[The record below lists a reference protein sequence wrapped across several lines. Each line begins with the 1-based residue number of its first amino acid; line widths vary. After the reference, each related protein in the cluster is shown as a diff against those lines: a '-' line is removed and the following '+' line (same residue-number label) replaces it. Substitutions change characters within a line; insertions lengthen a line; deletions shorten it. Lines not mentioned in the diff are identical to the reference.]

1 MDRLPVTEDALREG
15 SSVAMTRSWVHHGTR
30 PLTLALAA
38 TFLLACAGAPSQSA
52 PVAPPPAAAPPS
64 PAADPAPTQ
73 APAPPGPEPTA
84 SPRAA
89 VSAPRTF
96 EVQEFPVPRGSR
108 PHDVAPARDGGVWYA
123 AQGSGELGW
132 LDPRSG
138 ESRLVKLGAGSAPH
152 GVIVGPDGAP
162 WLTDGGLNAIVRVDP
177 VTQEVRRFDLPAG
190 RRNANLNTAAFDGRG
205 RLWFTGQNGVYGR
218 LDPRT
223 GEAAVFDA
231 PQGRGPYGIAATP
244 AGEIYYASLAG
255 NHIARIDLDS
265 GAATVLQPPTAG
277 QGARRVWADSRGNIW
292 LSEWNAGQA
301 GVYRPADGTWGEWK
315 LPGAR
320 PQAYAVYVDEADGVW
335 LSDWGANAM
344 VRFDPATES
353 FTTVELPSPSSGVRQ
368 ILGRP
373 GEVWLPLSGVDKL
386 AVIRMR

>member
-1 MDRLPVTEDALREG
+1 MV
-15 SSVAMTRSWVHHGTR
+15 
-30 PLTLALAA
+30 
-38 TFLLACAGAPSQSA
+38 
-52 PVAPPPAAAPPS
+52 
-64 PAADPAPTQ
+64 
-73 APAPPGPEPTA
+73 
-84 SPRAA
+84 RAA
-89 VSAPRTF
+89 VPPRWQLAFGLLLFVAACSHAAPL
-96 EVQEFPVPRGSR
+96 VSR
-108 PHDVAPARDGGVWYA
+108 PADGT
-123 AQGSGELGW
+123 
-132 LDPRSG
+132 RS
-138 ESRLVKLGAGSAPH
+138 LV
-152 GVIVGPDGAP
+152 I
-162 WLTDGGLNAIVRVDP
+162 
-177 VTQEVRRFDLPAG
+177 
-190 RRNANLNTAAFDGRG
+190 RN
-205 RLWFTGQNGVYGR
+205 V
-218 LDPRT
+218 
-223 GEAAVFDA
+223 AVFDA

-265 GAATVLQPPTAG
+265 GAATVLRPPTAG
-277 QGARRVWADSRGNIW
+277 QGARRVWSDSRGHIW

-335 LSDWGANAM
+335 LSDWSANAM